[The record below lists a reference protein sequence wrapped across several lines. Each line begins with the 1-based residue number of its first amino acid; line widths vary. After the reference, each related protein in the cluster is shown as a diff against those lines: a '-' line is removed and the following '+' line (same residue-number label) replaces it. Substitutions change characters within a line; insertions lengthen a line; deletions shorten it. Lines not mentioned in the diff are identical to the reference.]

1 MFGDVPFFG
10 SYYCSSDNKG
20 RIIMPSDSKA
30 SNDDSFVLCY
40 SDMANTF
47 DVFQSNI
54 LNIRIRSLDNTIF
67 SSSSTETEVRK
78 AKLLRSQI
86 CGSIVKPISV
96 SSQRRLTLGTD
107 FFVIVILLLYMG
119 KEILLNCLLL
129 KIVMRLIPIILML
142 KRSSLHLIR

>member
-107 FFVIVILLLYMG
+107 FFRDSNFVIVHGEGDSFKLFTTEDSYEAYTHHPYV
-119 KEILLNCLLL
+119 KA
-129 KIVMRLIPIILML
+129 K
-142 KRSSLHLIR
+142 

>member
-10 SYYCSSDNKG
+10 SFYCSSDNKG

-54 LNIRIRSLDNTIF
+54 LNMRIRSLDNTIF

-107 FFVIVILLLYMG
+107 FFRDSNLVL
-119 KEILLNCLLL
+119 
-129 KIVMRLIPIILML
+129 
-142 KRSSLHLIR
+142 

>member
-54 LNIRIRSLDNTIF
+54 LNIRIRSLDDTIF
-67 SSSSTETEVRK
+67 SSSSTEAEVRK

-96 SSQRRLTLGTD
+96 SSQRRLTLGTEFFRD
-107 FFVIVILLLYMG
+107 GNFVIVHGEGDSFKLFTTEDSYEAYTHHPYV
-119 KEILLNCLLL
+119 KE
-129 KIVMRLIPIILML
+129 K
-142 KRSSLHLIR
+142 